1 MGNCLQLFSN
11 DTKPNAFFS
20 DFISKKV
27 STITN
32 AISNREDSDQ
42 NIIIVSGESNSGKSY
57 IINKVMKTLN
67 YKNCYEL
74 DIPNNFIKSPNEIK
88 FAKLLHP
95 VNQLN
100 SQKLVFKDLDKG
112 SVVFLNNFELW
123 WRKSKMGF
131 DNVKTWIEIF
141 KKYHNQL
148 IFVIELNPVFKRHLL
163 SNTDLDTLVLKYIH
177 SLSFSKKQLEKI
189 VDYKNNLAAV
199 DIFNKGIKVNFSNS
213 FRSVLNFKNIH
224 SEVSG
229 NIGWFNH
236 LWISSLTKIDE
247 DFLDFS
253 YDYDLTFPYVFS
265 NKELLILLHFYY
277 HKKIN
282 LKNLKEYFDEK
293 LELNINEH
301 ISMFKAEN
309 ILITQGIHTEINPYL
324 IKDLLHYFKNKNL
337 I

>member
-1 MGNCLQLFSN
+1 
-11 DTKPNAFFS
+11 
-20 DFISKKV
+20 
-27 STITN
+27 
-32 AISNREDSDQ
+32 
-42 NIIIVSGESNSGKSY
+42 
-57 IINKVMKTLN
+57 
-67 YKNCYEL
+67 
-74 DIPNNFIKSPNEIK
+74 
-88 FAKLLHP
+88 
-95 VNQLN
+95 
-100 SQKLVFKDLDKG
+100 
-112 SVVFLNNFELW
+112 
-123 WRKSKMGF
+123 MGF

-148 IFVIELNPVFKRHLL
+148 IFVIELNPVFKKQLL

-199 DIFNKGIKVNFSNS
+199 EIFNKGIKVNFSNP

-236 LWISSLTKIDE
+236 LWISSLTKIDD

-265 NKELLILLHFYY
+265 NKELLILLQFYY

-301 ISMFKAEN
+301 ISMFKAED
-309 ILITQGIHTEINPYL
+309 ILITQGVYTEINPYL